1 MTSNGAMMEY
11 DMLIGGE
18 WRPALAGERIVVE
31 NPADE
36 TPIATIPAG
45 QAADAEAALD
55 AAAAAQPAWA
65 ATPPIERAALLH
77 ALADATLREEEALAR
92 CLTREQGK
100 PLHEARGEVGAAAN
114 FIRYAAEAARRLRG
128 DIFPSDSPQEQLWIQ
143 RVPYGVVTA
152 MIAWNF
158 PLALIGRKCGPALVT
173 GNSLVLLSHCDTPL
187 TVLEF
192 GKLAQEVGIPPG
204 VLNLVTGRGREIGE
218 ALVRSPRTDM
228 VTLTGSVR
236 AGREVYAAAAENIT
250 TIRLELGGK
259 APFIILED
267 ADIDRAAEAAVT
279 ARFANCGQVCTCN
292 ERMFVHADIY
302 EDFMDNFV
310 ARVEQLRVGN
320 PLTDVHLGPKVNR
333 PEVEKLERMVNGALA
348 AGAQARIG
356 GRRLRDGDYARGHWF
371 EPTVLTHTRP
381 DMAIMREEIFGPIV
395 PVVRVSSFEDALS
408 QANDCDYGLSAYLF
422 TGDLRRV
429 MRAVDELSFGE
440 IYVNRSIGELVQGF
454 HHGYRRSGLGGEDG
468 IYGIEG
474 YLQKKTLYVNYA

>member
-1 MTSNGAMMEY
+1 MSNAQIPDY
-11 DMLIGGE
+11 QMLIDGE
-18 WRPALAGERIVVE
+18 WRPALAGGRILVE
-31 NPADE
+31 NPANE
-36 TPIATIPAG
+36 NPIATIPEG
-45 QAADAEAALD
+45 QAADAEAALA

-65 ATPPIERAALLH
+65 ATPPIERAAYLH
-77 ALADATLREEEALAR
+77 DLADAILRETEPLAR
-92 CLTREQGK
+92 CLTQEQGK

-114 FIRYAAEAARRLRG
+114 FIRYAAEAARRLQG
-128 DIFPSDSPQEQLWIQ
+128 DIFPSDSPREQLWIQ

-173 GNSLVLLSHCDTPL
+173 GNTLVLLSHCDTPL

-192 GKLAQEVGIPPG
+192 GKLVQEVGLPPG
-204 VLNLVTGRGREIGE
+204 VINLVTGRGREIGE
-218 ALVRSPRTDM
+218 ALVRNPRTDM

-236 AGREVYAAAAENIT
+236 AGREVYAAAADNIT

-267 ADIDRAAEAAVT
+267 ADISQAAEAAVT
-279 ARFANCGQVCTCN
+279 TRFANCGQVCTCN
-292 ERMFVHADIY
+292 ERMYVHADIY
-302 EDFMDNFV
+302 EDFMDEFV
-310 ARVEQLRVGN
+310 GRVEALRVGD

-333 PEVEKLERMVNGALA
+333 PEVEKLERLVNGALA
-348 AGAQARIG
+348 GGAKVVTG
-356 GRRLRDGDYARGHWF
+356 GRRLREGAFERGHWY
-371 EPTVLTHTRP
+371 EPTVMTHTQP

-395 PVVRVSSFEDALS
+395 PVVRVRDFEEALAL
-408 QANDCDYGLSAYLF
+408 ANDSDYGLSAYLY
-422 TGDLRRV
+422 TSDMRRL
-429 MRAVDELSFGE
+429 MRAVDELHFGE
-440 IYVNRSIGELVQGF
+440 IYVNRGIGELVQGF

>member
-1 MTSNGAMMEY
+1 MPNSQIPHYE
-11 DMLIGGE
+11 MLIGGE
-18 WRPALAGERIVVE
+18 WRPAAAGGRIVVE
-31 NPADE
+31 NPANE
-36 TPIATIPAG
+36 SPIATVPEG
-45 QAADAEAALD
+45 LAADAEAALA

-65 ATPPIERAALLH
+65 ATPPIERAAYLH
-77 ALADATLREEEALAR
+77 DLADAILRDTEHLAR
-92 CLTREQGK
+92 CLTQEQGK

-114 FIRYAAEAARRLRG
+114 FIRYAAEAARRLQG
-128 DIFPSDSPQEQLWIQ
+128 DIFPSDSPKEQLWIQ
-143 RVPYGVVTA
+143 RVPHGVVAA

-173 GNSLVLLSHCDTPL
+173 GNTLVLLSHCDTPL

-204 VLNLVTGRGREIGE
+204 VINLVTGRGREIGE

-236 AGREVYAAAAENIT
+236 AGREVYAAAAHNIT

-267 ADIDRAAEAAVT
+267 ADISQAAEAAVT
-279 ARFANCGQVCTCN
+279 TRFANCGQVCTCN
-292 ERMFVHADIY
+292 ERMYVHDDIY
-302 EDFMDNFV
+302 EDFMDEFV
-310 ARVEQLRVGN
+310 ARVEALRVGD

-333 PEVEKLERMVNGALA
+333 PEVEKLERLVNGALA
-348 AGAQARIG
+348 EGAKVVTG
-356 GRRLRDGDYARGHWF
+356 GRRLREGEFARGHWY
-371 EPTVLTHTRP
+371 EPTVLTHTLP

-395 PVVRVSSFEDALS
+395 PVVRVRNFEEALALS
-408 QANDCDYGLSAYLF
+408 NDSDYGLSAYLY
-422 TGDLRRV
+422 TSDMRRL
-429 MRAVDELSFGE
+429 MRAVDELHFGE
-440 IYVNRSIGELVQGF
+440 IYVNRGIGELVQGF

>member
-1 MTSNGAMMEY
+1 MSHAQLPDY
-11 DMLIGGE
+11 QMLIDGE
-18 WRPALAGERIVVE
+18 WRPAVAGGRIIVE
-31 NPADE
+31 NPANE
-36 TPIATIPAG
+36 NPIATIPEG
-45 QAADAEAALD
+45 QAADAEAALA

-65 ATPPIERAALLH
+65 ATPPIERAAYLH
-77 ALADATLREEEALAR
+77 DLADAILQETEHLAR
-92 CLTREQGK
+92 CLTQEQGK

-114 FIRYAAEAARRLRG
+114 FIRYAAEAARRLQG

-143 RVPYGVVTA
+143 RVPYGVVAA

-173 GNSLVLLSHCDTPL
+173 GNTLVLLSHCDTPL

-192 GKLAQEVGIPPG
+192 GKLVQEVGLPPG

-267 ADIDRAAEAAVT
+267 ADIEQAAAAAVT
-279 ARFANCGQVCTCN
+279 TRFANCGQVCTCN
-292 ERMFVHADIY
+292 ERMYVHADIY
-302 EDFMDNFV
+302 EDFMDEFV
-310 ARVEQLRVGN
+310 GRVAALRVGD

-333 PEVEKLERMVNGALA
+333 PEVEKLERLVNGALA
-348 AGAQARIG
+348 GGAKVVTG
-356 GRRLRDGDYARGHWF
+356 GRRLREGAFERGHWY
-371 EPTVLTHTRP
+371 EPTVMTHTQP

-395 PVVRVSSFEDALS
+395 PVVRVRDFEEALALS
-408 QANDCDYGLSAYLF
+408 NDSDYGLSAYLY
-422 TGDLRRV
+422 TSDMRRL
-429 MRAVDELSFGE
+429 MRAVDELHFGE
-440 IYVNRSIGELVQGF
+440 IYVNRGIGELVQGF

-468 IYGIEG
+468 VYGIEG

>member
-320 PLTDVHLGPKVNR
+320 PLTDVHLGPQGQPAGSGKTGADG
-333 PEVEKLERMVNGALA
+333 ERRAGRRRAGADWRAAAARWRLRARALVRADGADAYA
-348 AGAQARIG
+348 AGYGHHARG
-356 GRRLRDGDYARGHWF
+356 NLRPHRARRARQQLRRRPQPGQRLRLRPLRLPIHRRPAAGDAR
-371 EPTVLTHTRP
+371 R
-381 DMAIMREEIFGPIV
+381 
-395 PVVRVSSFEDALS
+395 
-408 QANDCDYGLSAYLF
+408 
-422 TGDLRRV
+422 
-429 MRAVDELSFGE
+429 
-440 IYVNRSIGELVQGF
+440 
-454 HHGYRRSGLGGEDG
+454 
-468 IYGIEG
+468 
-474 YLQKKTLYVNYA
+474 

>member
-1 MTSNGAMMEY
+1 MPNAPIPDY
-11 DMLIGGE
+11 QMLIDGE
-18 WRPALAGERIVVE
+18 WRPAVAGGRIIVE
-31 NPADE
+31 NPANE
-36 TPIATIPAG
+36 NPIATIPEG
-45 QAADAEAALD
+45 QAADAEAALA

-65 ATPPIERAALLH
+65 ATPPIERAAYLH
-77 ALADATLREEEALAR
+77 DLADAILRETEHLAR
-92 CLTREQGK
+92 CLTQEQGK

-114 FIRYAAEAARRLRG
+114 FIRYAAEAARRLQG

-143 RVPYGVVTA
+143 RVPYGVVAA

-173 GNSLVLLSHCDTPL
+173 GNTLVLLTHCDTPL

-192 GKLAQEVGIPPG
+192 GKLVQEVGLPPG

-236 AGREVYAAAAENIT
+236 AGREVYAAAADNIT

-267 ADIDRAAEAAVT
+267 ADISQAAEAAVT
-279 ARFANCGQVCTCN
+279 TRFANCGQVCTCN
-292 ERMFVHADIY
+292 ERMYVHADIY
-302 EDFMDNFV
+302 EDFMDEFV
-310 ARVEQLRVGN
+310 GRVEALRVGD

-333 PEVEKLERMVNGALA
+333 PEVEKLERLVNGALA
-348 AGAQARIG
+348 GGAKVVTG
-356 GRRLRDGDYARGHWF
+356 GRRLREGAFERGHWY
-371 EPTVLTHTRP
+371 EPTVMTHTQP

-395 PVVRVSSFEDALS
+395 PVVRVRDFEEALAL
-408 QANDCDYGLSAYLF
+408 ANDSDYGLSAYLY
-422 TGDLRRV
+422 TSDMRRL
-429 MRAVDELSFGE
+429 MRAVDELHFGE
-440 IYVNRSIGELVQGF
+440 IYVNRGIGELVQGF

>member
-1 MTSNGAMMEY
+1 MPNLQIPDY
-11 DMLIGGE
+11 QMLIDGE
-18 WRPALAGERIVVE
+18 WRPAEAGGRIVVE
-31 NPADE
+31 NPAHE
-36 TPIATIPAG
+36 NPIATIPEG
-45 QAADAEAALD
+45 QAADAEAALA

-65 ATPPIERAALLH
+65 ATPPIERAAYLH
-77 ALADATLREEEALAR
+77 DLADAILRETEDLAR
-92 CLTREQGK
+92 CLTQEQGK

-114 FIRYAAEAARRLRG
+114 FIRYAAEAARRLQG
-128 DIFPSDSPQEQLWIQ
+128 DIFPSDSPKEQLWIQ

-173 GNSLVLLSHCDTPL
+173 GNTLVLLSHCDTPL

-192 GKLAQEVGIPPG
+192 GKLVQEVGLPPG
-204 VLNLVTGRGREIGE
+204 VINLVTGRGREIGE
-218 ALVRSPRTDM
+218 ALVRNPRTDM

-236 AGREVYAAAAENIT
+236 AGREVYAAAADNIT

-267 ADIDRAAEAAVT
+267 ADISQAAEAAVT
-279 ARFANCGQVCTCN
+279 TRFANCGQVCTCN
-292 ERMFVHADIY
+292 ERMYVHADIY
-302 EDFMDNFV
+302 EDFMDEFV
-310 ARVEQLRVGN
+310 GRVEALRVGD

-333 PEVEKLERMVNGALA
+333 PEVEKLERLVNGALA
-348 AGAQARIG
+348 GGAKVVTG
-356 GRRLRDGDYARGHWF
+356 GRRLREGAFERGHWY
-371 EPTVLTHTRP
+371 EPTVMTHTQP

-395 PVVRVSSFEDALS
+395 PVVRVRDFEEALAL
-408 QANDCDYGLSAYLF
+408 ANDSDYGLSAYLY
-422 TGDLRRV
+422 TSDMRRL
-429 MRAVDELSFGE
+429 MRAVDELHFGE
-440 IYVNRSIGELVQGF
+440 IYVNRGIGELVQGF

>member
-1 MTSNGAMMEY
+1 MPHAQIPDY
-11 DMLIGGE
+11 QMLIDGE
-18 WRPALAGERIVVE
+18 WRAAVAGGRIVVE
-31 NPADE
+31 NPANE
-36 TPIATIPAG
+36 NPIATIPEG
-45 QAADAEAALD
+45 QAADAEAALA

-65 ATPPIERAALLH
+65 ATPPIERAAYLH
-77 ALADATLREEEALAR
+77 DLADAILRETEPLAR
-92 CLTREQGK
+92 CLTQEQGK

-114 FIRYAAEAARRLRG
+114 FIRYAAEAARRLQG
-128 DIFPSDSPQEQLWIQ
+128 DIFPSDSPKEQLWIQ

-173 GNSLVLLSHCDTPL
+173 GNTLVLLSHCDTPL

-192 GKLAQEVGIPPG
+192 GKLVQEVGLPPG
-204 VLNLVTGRGREIGE
+204 VINLVTGRGREIGE
-218 ALVRSPRTDM
+218 ALVRNPRTDM

-236 AGREVYAAAAENIT
+236 AGREVYAAAADNIT

-267 ADIDRAAEAAVT
+267 ADISQAAEAAVT
-279 ARFANCGQVCTCN
+279 TRFANCGQVCTCN
-292 ERMFVHADIY
+292 ERMYVHADIY
-302 EDFMDNFV
+302 EDFMDEFV
-310 ARVEQLRVGN
+310 GRVEALRVGD

-333 PEVEKLERMVNGALA
+333 PEVEKLERLVNGALA
-348 AGAQARIG
+348 GGAKVVTG
-356 GRRLRDGDYARGHWF
+356 GRRLREGAFERGHWY
-371 EPTVLTHTRP
+371 EPTVMTHTQP

-395 PVVRVSSFEDALS
+395 PVVRVRDFEEALAL
-408 QANDCDYGLSAYLF
+408 ANDSDYGLSAYLY
-422 TGDLRRV
+422 TSDMRRL
-429 MRAVDELSFGE
+429 MRAVDELHFGE
-440 IYVNRSIGELVQGF
+440 IYVNRGIGELVQGF